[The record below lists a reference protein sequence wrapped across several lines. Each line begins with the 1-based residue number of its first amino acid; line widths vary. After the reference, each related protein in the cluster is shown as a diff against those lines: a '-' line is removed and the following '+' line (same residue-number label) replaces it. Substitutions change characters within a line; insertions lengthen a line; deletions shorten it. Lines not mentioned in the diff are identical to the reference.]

1 MKCRIT
7 GEEVEYCDG
16 NCKQCVELETYQPRR
31 AIKKKGNNGDD
42 ERGTANHRRLGGIG

>member
-1 MKCRIT
+1 MKCRVT

-31 AIKKKGNNGDD
+31 GIKKKGNDD
-42 ERGTANHRRLGGIG
+42 DRHRKSKA